1 MPVLGGSF
9 PRWSAPFWL
18 LSHLVWKITKK
29 RERRMMTSQTFHNS
43 HIILNS
49 DSLIRCAPLRP
60 SMPAARW
67 LGTPSLAVPTLGHRL
82 AASGWREVIHNKK
95 NSAYRETH
103 RKNNRHV
110 FESLNST
117 DVRAA
122 LVSRNWLAVG
132 REFSGFFWFALL
144 CPNYH
149 VCGMTGS
156 RQLWASLSPCLQAL
170 VQAQPRAMGRSNG
183 DPPEEHPPEKHPV

>member
-9 PRWSAPFWL
+9 PQWSAPFWL

-67 LGTPSLAVPTLGHRL
+67 SGTPSLAVPTLGHRL

-117 DVRAA
+117 DMRAA

-132 REFSGFFWFALL
+132 REFSGFF
-144 CPNYH
+144 
-149 VCGMTGS
+149 
-156 RQLWASLSPCLQAL
+156 
-170 VQAQPRAMGRSNG
+170 
-183 DPPEEHPPEKHPV
+183 